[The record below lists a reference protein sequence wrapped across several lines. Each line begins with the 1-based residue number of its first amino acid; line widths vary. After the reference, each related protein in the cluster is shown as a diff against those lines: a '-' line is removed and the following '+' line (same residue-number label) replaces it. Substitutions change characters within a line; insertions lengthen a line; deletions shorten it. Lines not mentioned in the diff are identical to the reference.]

1 MRLVLTIG
9 STPIEFNEQSSDGP
23 FPYLVGVT
31 GPKIQARAGYISGFG
46 VGEAPSMTASL
57 DNTDKRLATII
68 ADALRCRADHYE
80 DDGSLSFSGVVSGIK
95 HGCTTVLSIGG

>member
-9 STPIEFNEQSSDGP
+9 GTAIEFTEPLSDGA
-23 FPYLVGVT
+23 FPYLVAVS
-31 GPKIQARAGYISGFG
+31 GPKIQARAGYISGLG

-57 DNTDKRLATII
+57 DNTDNRVANII

-95 HGCTTVLSIGG
+95 HSCTTVLSIGG